1 MLIIKLILPVM
12 KKLFIF
18 TALLSAGFAFGQQ
31 NTDWTK
37 TFPSKLKWYKITDAG
52 TLVAGTNDALYG
64 INPSTGAEA
73 WKIDDIENIQEENY
87 DPIEG
92 TPYIVLAKRGL
103 MKSSNNVVDV
113 VTGKVTINTKD
124 LGLAAVNKRIH
135 LMKSNTLL
143 FYGTGKTGKLTL
155 MMVDLGTGQKKWEQ
169 EKLFEKNSE
178 QIVSE
183 AGETG
188 DAIFIATNRNI
199 YKLSKTT
206 GEQLYSI
213 DMKSDIPV
221 AAPPKEEKKGGLG
234 GFMKIPQFGKA
245 IDQGANEQ
253 ATMTSA
259 DFFQYK
265 DPAVIYFWNQDILT
279 AFNVSDG
286 KELWQRVELPS
297 PITNILHDSHGMLVA
312 TSEKTQ
318 EDVAK
323 QNKGGGGLIGKMK
336 RSSAGKKNRASLL
349 CLDYNTGAMKW
360 DSDVDLQGDVLA
372 YKLAGN
378 KLILA
383 TARDQGTNF
392 ISLVNLDA
400 GQSLTKKP
408 LSIKGE
414 IRDLQLVPQGLYY
427 RTEDQIN
434 ILDLETAEKKWAKG
448 FQVKNCTGDNTANKT
463 GYVYANDVIYKIDFN
478 SGDMTEWVKG
488 INFNGKEEP
497 GSLQVRDNGVL
508 VTSDQNARLYDFNG
522 KQLWHSYQ
530 PAPGRTMAGKMLS
543 GLGGLASTMM
553 AAQQAAQAAQMS
565 YAKGYY
571 GSTDPQL
578 DSDIKTANANAAAF
592 AGGAASSFAS
602 ISKRFKA
609 TKEANNYMS
618 MLTNFGNSNMAK
630 DAGVMLIDKN
640 TGKEIRKMVFGD
652 KKDPD
657 YKIDELGKVVYY
669 KADGNELQGF
679 TF

>member
-1 MLIIKLILPVM
+1 
-12 KKLFIF
+12 
-18 TALLSAGFAFGQQ
+18 
-31 NTDWTK
+31 
-37 TFPSKLKWYKITDAG
+37 
-52 TLVAGTNDALYG
+52 
-64 INPSTGAEA
+64 
-73 WKIDDIENIQEENY
+73 
-87 DPIEG
+87 
-92 TPYIVLAKRGL
+92 
-103 MKSSNNVVDV
+103 
-113 VTGKVTINTKD
+113 
-124 LGLAAVNKRIH
+124 
-135 LMKSNTLL
+135 
-143 FYGTGKTGKLTL
+143 
-155 MMVDLGTGQKKWEQ
+155 
-169 EKLFEKNSE
+169 KNSE

-183 AGETG
+183 AGEIA
-188 DAIFIATNRNI
+188 DAIFIATNKNI
-199 YKLSKTT
+199 YKLNKNT

-234 GFMKIPQFGKA
+234 GFIKVPQFGKA
-245 IDQGANEQ
+245 LDQGANEQ

-279 AFNVSDG
+279 AFNVADG
-286 KELWQRVELPS
+286 KEKWQRVELPS
-297 PITNILHDSHGMLVA
+297 PITNILWDSHGMIVA

-323 QNKGGGGLIGKMK
+323 QSKAGGGLIGKMK

-349 CLDYNTGAMKW
+349 CLDVNTGAMKW

-383 TARDQGTNF
+383 TARDQGSNY

-408 LSIKGE
+408 LPIKGE

-448 FQVKNCTGDNTANKT
+448 FQVKNCVGANAVNKIS
-463 GYVYANDVIYKIDFN
+463 YVYANDIIYKVNFET
-478 SGDMTEWVKG
+478 GDMDEWVKD
-488 INFNGKEEP
+488 ISFNGKEEP
-497 GSLQVRDNGVL
+497 TSVQVRENGLL
-508 VTSDQNARLYDFNG
+508 VTSQQNARLYDFSG
-522 KQLWHSYQ
+522 KQIWHNYQ
-530 PAPGRTMAGKMLS
+530 PAPGRTMAGKLMS

-553 AAQQAAQAAQMS
+553 AAQQAAQSAQMS

-630 DAGVMLIDKN
+630 DAGVMLIDKT

-669 KADGNELQGF
+669 RADGNEIHGF

>member
-1 MLIIKLILPVM
+1 M
-12 KKLFIF
+12 KKITLLLLAFY
-18 TALLSAGFAFGQQ
+18 ALQAAAQQ
-31 NTDWTK
+31 GTDWTK
-37 TFPSKLKWYKITDAG
+37 TFPSKVKWYKITDAG
-52 TLVAGTNDALYG
+52 ILVAGTNDALYG
-64 INPSTGAEA
+64 INPSDGKET
-73 WKIDDIENIQEENY
+73 WKIDHIENIQEENY

-103 MKSSNNVVDV
+103 LKSVNNVVDV
-113 VTGKVTINTKD
+113 VTGKVTISTKD
-124 LGLAAVNKRIH
+124 LGIVSIQKRIH
-135 LMKSNTLL
+135 MIKSNSLL
-143 FYGTGKTGKLTL
+143 FYGIGKSGKPSL
-155 MMVDLGTGQKKWEQ
+155 MMVDLATGQKKWEQ

-183 AGETG
+183 AGETA

-199 YKLSKTT
+199 YKLHKQT
-206 GEQLYSI
+206 GEQLYSV
-213 DMKSDIPV
+213 DMKSDLPV
-221 AAPPKEEKKGGLG
+221 AAPPAEEKKSPLGGLV
-234 GFMKIPQFGKA
+234 KVPKFGKM

-253 ATMTSA
+253 ATITSA
-259 DFFQYK
+259 DFFQHK
-265 DPAVIYFWNQDILT
+265 DPGIIYFWNQDILT
-279 AFNVSDG
+279 AFNVADG

-297 PITNILHDSHGMLVA
+297 PITNILYDTHGMIVA

-318 EDVAK
+318 EDIAK
-323 QNKGGGGLIGKMK
+323 QNKGGGGLIGGIK
-336 RSSAGKKNRASLL
+336 RKSAGKKNRASLL
-349 CLDYNTGAMKW
+349 CLDMNTGAMKW

-448 FQVKNCTGDNTANKT
+448 FQVKNCVGDNASDKT
-463 GYVYANDVIYKIDFN
+463 GYVYANDIIYKLDFGT
-478 SGDMTEWVKG
+478 GDINEWIKG
-488 INFNGKEEP
+488 ISFNGKEEP
-497 GSLQVRDNGVL
+497 GSLQVRDNGLL

-522 KQLWHSYQ
+522 KQIWHAYQ
-530 PAPGRTMAGKMLS
+530 PAPGRTMAGKLLS

-553 AAQQAAQAAQMS
+553 AAQQAAQAAQLS

-578 DSDIKTANANAAAF
+578 DRDIKTANANAASF
-592 AGGAASSFAS
+592 AGSAAASFAS

-609 TKEANNYMS
+609 TKEANNYIS

-640 TGKEIRKMVFGD
+640 TGKEIRKMIFGD

-669 KADGNELQGF
+669 KADGNEIQGF

>member
-1 MLIIKLILPVM
+1 M
-12 KKLFIF
+12 KKII
-18 TALLSAGFAFGQQ
+18 ALLSLYALLGNVYAQKI
-31 NTDWTK
+31 TDWTK
-37 TFPSKLKWYKITDAG
+37 TFPTKVKWYKVTDAG
-52 TLVAGTNDALYG
+52 VLVAGTNDALYG
-64 INPSTGAEA
+64 INPADGNEA
-73 WKIDDIENIQEENY
+73 WKIDNIENIQEENY

-113 VTGKVTINTKD
+113 VTGKVTISTKD
-124 LGLAAVNKRIH
+124 LGLVAVSKRIH
-135 LMKSNTLL
+135 LMKSNALL
-143 FYGTGKTGKLTL
+143 FYGTSNKGFTL

-169 EKLFEKNSE
+169 QKLFEKNSE

-183 AGETG
+183 AGETN

-199 YKLSKTT
+199 YKLNKST

-213 DMKSDIPV
+213 DMKSDLPV

-234 GFMKIPQFGKA
+234 SFVKIPKFGKM

-253 ATMTSA
+253 ATITSA
-259 DFFQYK
+259 DFFQHK
-265 DPAVIYFWNQDILT
+265 DAGIIYFWNQDILT
-279 AFNVSDG
+279 AFNVADG
-286 KELWQRVELPS
+286 KELWARVELPS
-297 PITNILHDSHGMLVA
+297 PITNILYDSHGMIVA

-323 QNKGGGGLIGKMK
+323 QNKSGGGLIGKMK
-336 RSSAGKKNRASLL
+336 RNSAGKKNRASLL
-349 CLDYNTGAMKW
+349 CLDMNTGAMKW

-383 TARDQGTNF
+383 TARDQGTNY

-434 ILDLETAEKKWAKG
+434 ILDLETAEKKWTKG
-448 FQVKNCTGDNTANKT
+448 FQVKNCVGDNAANKT
-463 GYVYANDVIYKIDFN
+463 GYVYANDIIYKLDYN
-478 SGDMTEWVKG
+478 SGDMNEWVKG
-488 INFNGKEEP
+488 ISFNGNEEP
-497 GSLQVRDNGVL
+497 GSLQVRENGVL
-508 VTSDQNARLYDFNG
+508 LTSDQNARLYDFSG
-522 KQLWHSYQ
+522 KQIWHSYQ

-553 AAQQAAQAAQMS
+553 AAQQAAQAAQLS

-669 KADGNELQGF
+669 KADGNEIQGF